1 MAYHALTLTAQIP
14 LELARGLREL
24 PIESVPGAERCE
36 PGQPV
41 RLVSPAGSL
50 EALALADPENQL
62 VRVFA
67 RASEGFGALDA
78 GFFRARVRQAL
89 ALRAGF
95 GLRRAETT
103 HRLLHGAGDGV
114 PGLCADVYGEHAVLY
129 VYARGLLT
137 LGRVLAS
144 VLLEE
149 SGLAGVVLKLRSAD
163 SAQGSLKQEI
173 VGSAPPE
180 RAVVHEDGA
189 PFEVHLD
196 AGLNVGLFTD
206 MREHRARLRRF
217 ARDRSVLNLFS
228 YTGSLSVAAARAG
241 ARQVTSVDLSAGVQR
256 WARENFRLSELGDAP
271 HRFETQ
277 DCLAFLKKAGRGGE
291 RYELII
297 ADPPTYSAARASAWS
312 MRKDYPE
319 LIERAAALLPSGGLL
334 WLSSNRRDLPP
345 LPEIALG
352 ALERAQRTA
361 QLLEVGGLP
370 PDYPTL
376 LAQPQDRY
384 LQVCLFALS

>member
-129 VYARGLLT
+129 VYARGLQ
-137 LGRVLAS
+137 R
-144 VLLEE
+144 
-149 SGLAGVVLKLRSAD
+149 
-163 SAQGSLKQEI
+163 QGKT
-173 VGSAPPE
+173 E
-180 RAVVHEDGA
+180 RAFELYPQVPKKDPNHWISHLALARIDSNKRDFSAAAKEMTQAISGA
-189 PFEVHLD
+189 PEANKPFLEPL
-196 AGLNVGLFTD
+196 LK
-206 MREHRARLRRF
+206 RLQ
-217 ARDRSVLNLFS
+217 ANDDIN
-228 YTGSLSVAAARAG
+228 
-241 ARQVTSVDLSAGVQR
+241 
-256 WARENFRLSELGDAP
+256 
-271 HRFETQ
+271 
-277 DCLAFLKKAGRGGE
+277 K
-291 RYELII
+291 
-297 ADPPTYSAARASAWS
+297 
-312 MRKDYPE
+312 
-319 LIERAAALLPSGGLL
+319 
-334 WLSSNRRDLPP
+334 
-345 LPEIALG
+345 
-352 ALERAQRTA
+352 
-361 QLLEVGGLP
+361 
-370 PDYPTL
+370 
-376 LAQPQDRY
+376 
-384 LQVCLFALS
+384 